1 MSLGFKAQEITV
13 RELFSEADSLLMP
26 PYQRGYSW
34 TEKEALELIG
44 DLQDAAERN
53 RPYFLGAIVVVQNS
67 AKDPVEVVD
76 GQQRLATLS
85 MLFAILRDLSIL
97 KDESNRLHE
106 MLETPPKLMRS
117 AKQWRLTLNN
127 VDTPIFREV
136 IQKRGATPEAEHYIT
151 SSETPQHILSN
162 TQAMREYLSEMTA
175 EERSKLAN
183 YILRQCGLVRVK
195 VEDRDMGYTVFRVLN
210 TRGKQP
216 SANDILKSELF
227 ELAGFSVDEAAIHSI
242 DWNKF
247 GRRLN
252 STGFDELLKF
262 IWTLHGKPGDD
273 ILSGYRDHIV
283 PEMTARVF
291 LEDMLPRYV
300 DAFELILGLRL
311 PGQGF
316 PSGAW
321 NHMLHL
327 RSLEHSSWR
336 IPVLKYMMSG
346 DLSPDALERFFKRI
360 ERVAF
365 TMQFIKPDGNFRLRR
380 YNRIAKAIETGED
393 LDAEGSPLDLT
404 AEEEITLSERIE
416 GRFAT
421 YRQRRAL
428 SLRVNSI
435 VNNGVAVAHD
445 SDATLEHVL
454 PRNIPNNSYW
464 STNWK
469 SSNEHRE
476 LVDCLGNFT
485 LLTNAE
491 NQDADRN
498 DFSVKRNIYFSN
510 GDPSFA
516 LSHDIKSYQDWTPEI
531 VKKRRKELADLL
543 RKEWALPT

>member
-13 RELFSEADSLLMP
+13 RELFSETDSLLMP

-34 TEKEALELIG
+34 TEKEALELVA
-44 DLQDAAERN
+44 DLQDAMERG

-67 AKDPVEVVD
+67 PKDPVEVVD

-85 MLFAILRDLSIL
+85 ILFAILRDLSPIR
-97 KDESNRLHE
+97 DEANRLHD
-106 MLETPPKLMRS
+106 MLEAKGSLMRPS
-117 AKQWRLTLNN
+117 YWRLTLNN

-136 IQKRGATPEAEHYIT
+136 IQKRGATPEAEQYIT
-151 SSETPQHILSN
+151 SSATPQHILSN
-162 TQAMREYLSEMTA
+162 TQAMREMLTEMSDK
-175 EERSKLAN
+175 ERSNLSN
-183 YILRQCGLVRVK
+183 YILRRCGLVRVK

-227 ELAGFSVDEAAIHSI
+227 ELAGFSLDEAATHSI
-242 DWNKF
+242 AWNKF

-252 STGFDELLKF
+252 ATGFDELLKF

-283 PEMTARVF
+283 PEMSARVF

-300 DAFELILGLRL
+300 DAFELILGLRQ

-316 PSGAW
+316 PQQAW

-336 IPVLKYMMSG
+336 IPVLRYMISG
-346 DLSPDALERFFKRI
+346 DLSPDVLTKFFREM

-365 TMQFIKPDGNFRLRR
+365 AMQLTRPDGNFRLRR
-380 YNRIAKAIETGED
+380 YNRISNAIENGDDLFAED
-393 LDAEGSPLDLT
+393 SDLILKP
-404 AEEEITLSERIE
+404 EEKKMLSERLE

-421 YRQRRAL
+421 YRQRRSL
-428 SLRVNSI
+428 SLRINSI
-435 VNNGVAVAHD
+435 INDGVATPPD
-445 SDATLEHVL
+445 WDATLEHIL
-454 PRNIPNNSYW
+454 PRNMPAKSNW
-464 STNWK
+464 TKMWPSTNQ
-469 SSNEHRE
+469 HRE
-476 LVDCLGNFT
+476 LVDSIGNFT
-485 LLTNAE
+485 LLNNAE
-491 NQDADRN
+491 NQEADRQ
-498 DFSVKRNIYFSN
+498 DFEAKKKLFFKN

-516 LSHDIKSYQDWTPEI
+516 LSRDIQNITEWTPET
-531 VKKRRKELADLL
+531 VRERGRRLADLL
-543 RKEWALPT
+543 RAEWEL